1 MANGDLQSLL
11 DREAIRDVLMRYAR
25 GIDRCDRSLLEGVYW
40 PDAIDDHGNFRG
52 SAAEFIDWCLPLLR
66 ERMDQTSHML
76 GNILIQLDGDSAAV
90 ESYFEAY
97 HRFRPEAGQPYDAVL
112 GGRYIDRME
121 KRGGE
126 WRIADRIAVYDWAR
140 DYPDSADWSSTDV
153 IGLGLRI
160 QSNRENDPSY
170 RVLKPR

>member
-1 MANGDLQSLL
+1 MTDDLQSML
-11 DREAIRDVLMRYAR
+11 DREAIRDVLMRYCR
-25 GIDRCDRSLLEGVYW
+25 GIDRCDGALLEGVYW
-40 PDAIDDHGNFRG
+40 PEAIDDHGNFRG
-52 SAAEFIDWCLPLLR
+52 NRAEFIAWVLPLLR
-66 ERMDQTSHML
+66 ERMDQTTHFL
-76 GNILIQLDGDSAAV
+76 GNILITLDGDSAGV

-97 HRFRPEAGQPYDAVL
+97 HRIRRDGAAPYDAVL

-153 IGLGLRI
+153 LGLGLRL

-170 RVLKPR
+170 RILGPL